1 MRGSQVEPHRIRSP
15 RLVADLRLA
24 LFYRCCRMIHLET
37 SYPSKLS
44 SLRKV
49 DFSYLAS
56 SQTSLNIKSVFSP
69 LIFLLRM
76 LIQLGCDV
84 GERSTARLVIRDFR
98 PEIDETIS
106 TNRLG
111 FKHSD

>member
-1 MRGSQVEPHRIRSP
+1 
-15 RLVADLRLA
+15 
-24 LFYRCCRMIHLET
+24 MIHLEI
-37 SYPSKLS
+37 SYRSKLS

-49 DFSYLAS
+49 DFSYLAF

-69 LIFLLRM
+69 LLFLCPI
-76 LIQLGCDV
+76 LIHLECYV
-84 GERSTARLVIRDFR
+84 GERSTARLDTRDFR
-98 PEIDETIS
+98 PETHETIS